1 MLSSPL
7 RSWHG
12 SNMVNP
18 NDPVRIDRSAIEQ
31 LTIDAMLLAD
41 EAESYFADE
50 DPACAE
56 LPADVQVDFACEAF
70 RTTSLL
76 KQLIDRLAKP
86 ELVGAA
92 PALRQPSDIDIRD
105 FSRLPP
111 KARAIVAATRTL
123 YERVRELEGQRAA
136 VAADPPPSP
145 AKQLQDRLIAQLH
158 A

>member
-1 MLSSPL
+1 
-7 RSWHG
+7 
-12 SNMVNP
+12 MVSA

-31 LTIDAMLLAD
+31 LMIDAMLLAD

-56 LPADVQVDFACEAF
+56 LPAEVQVEFACEAF

-92 PALRQPSDIDIRD
+92 HALCQPAELDMRD
-105 FSRLPP
+105 FARLPP
-111 KARAIVAATRTL
+111 KARAIVAATRAL

-136 VAADPPPSP
+136 VTADPPPSP
-145 AKQLQDRLIAQLH
+145 AKQLQDRLKAQLH